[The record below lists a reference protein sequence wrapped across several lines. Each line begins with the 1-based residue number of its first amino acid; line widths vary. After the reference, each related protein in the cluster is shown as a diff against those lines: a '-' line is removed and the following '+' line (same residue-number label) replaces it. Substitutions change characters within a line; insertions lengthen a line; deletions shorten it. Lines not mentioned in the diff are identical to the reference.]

1 MAKNNKVLYISI
13 AVITALVIVATIVYY
28 FKVIKGQNQDN
39 KFDELGDDSNQGN
52 QGSQTSSGGGSTKPA
67 ITNDTV
73 FSVKSP
79 LMKND
84 RVQWIQNRFNKY
96 AKARKL
102 KGKTPD
108 WTLLVEDGVYGNKTA
123 DAVNK
128 VMGKKSTSW
137 TEFKIRMDYLDQA
150 LNNISPNASSPS
162 GAPTFAGTYNNQS
175 FFSGNK
181 YWYWNATLSK
191 WQEFQNLF

>member
-13 AVITALVIVATIVYY
+13 AVITALVITATIVYY
-28 FKVIKGQNQDN
+28 FKVIKGQNQDD
-39 KFDELGDDSNQGN
+39 KFDELGDDSNQGS

-84 RVQWIQNRFNKY
+84 RVQWIQYRYNKY

-123 DAVNK
+123 EAVNR
-128 VMGKKSTSW
+128 VMAKKSTSW
-137 TEFKIRMDYLDQA
+137 NEFSSKIDA
-150 LNNISPNASSPS
+150 LELALKNAPFTLT
-162 GAPTFAGTYNNQS
+162 ANAGI
-175 FFSGNK
+175 G
-181 YWYWNATLSK
+181 L
-191 WQEFQNLF
+191 